1 MSKPKGMVMNPLIAS
16 LLRPEAYPHPTA
28 AIKLRETHSAW
39 VLLTGPYAYKL
50 RKPVNFGFLDF
61 STPAKRRWFA
71 REELRL
77 NRRLSPDLYIDLVP
91 VQGIELAVR
100 MRQFNED
107 NLLPAVLERG
117 ALSTNAVEALAEE
130 LAIFH
135 SEAAVAREEDG
146 FGTAPVIQEP
156 VLENLKALAG
166 VEELRASLESL
177 SAWLEQTFAELQP
190 FFAERLASGCI
201 RECHGDLHLGNMH
214 LEGDR
219 IRVFDCLEFNPSLR
233 WIDTIS
239 EMAFLVMDLQVR
251 EQQPL
256 AMRALNSWLDH
267 SGNWS
272 GLVGWRW
279 YSVYRALVRAK
290 VAQLRYLQHP
300 EQKEAAEERN
310 RYVEHA
316 IDCSQAQA
324 QALLITHGLSGSG
337 KSWLCRQIAAELPA
351 LQLRSDV
358 ERKRLFG
365 LWGEPR
371 QKSMEGEL
379 YSRQSSA
386 MLFERTLPRQ
396 AEAVLRGGFTPLV
409 DACFLRRSERQRMA
423 ALAKQQGVP
432 LVILKLETPLPL
444 IKARIETRQRQ
455 GLDPS
460 DATWEVV
467 LQQRQW
473 CEPISAM
480 ERSEAAVLELLE
492 PIDAAAA
499 LERIRALIR
508 WQAQQS

>member
-1 MSKPKGMVMNPLIAS
+1 MVMNPLIAS

-71 REELRL
+71 SEELRL
-77 NRRLSPDLYIDLVP
+77 NRRLSPDLYIDLVLM
-91 VQGIELAVR
+91 QGSELAVR
-100 MRQFNED
+100 MHQFNEEK
-107 NLLPAVLERG
+107 LLPAALERG
-117 ALSTNAVEALAEE
+117 DLSRNAVQALAEE
-130 LAIFH
+130 LATFH
-135 SEAAVAREEDG
+135 SKAAVAKEEDG
-146 FGTAPVIQEP
+146 VGTAPVILEP

-177 SAWLEQTFAELQP
+177 AAWLEQTFAELQP

-239 EMAFLVMDLQVR
+239 EMAFLVMDLQVQG
-251 EQQPL
+251 QQSL
-256 AMRALNSWLDH
+256 AWHALNSWLDH

-290 VAQLRYLQHP
+290 AAQLRHEQHP
-300 EQKEAAEERN
+300 EQKETEEERN
-310 RYVEHA
+310 RYLEHA
-316 IDCSQAQA
+316 IGCSQAQT

-337 KSWLCRQIAAELPA
+337 KSWLCRRIAGELPA

-371 QKSMEGEL
+371 QKSVEGKL
-379 YSRQSSA
+379 YSRQISA
-386 MLFERTLPRQ
+386 MLFEHTLPCQ
-396 AEAVLRGGFTPLV
+396 AEALLRGGFTALV

-432 LVILKLETPLPL
+432 LVILKLETPLQL

-455 GLDPS
+455 GDDPS

-467 LQQRQW
+467 QQQRQW

-480 ERSEAAVLELLE
+480 ERSEAAVLELQE

-499 LERIRALIR
+499 LERIRAMIR
-508 WQAQQS
+508 RLAQQS